1 MAQLNIVLDAGHALT
16 TAGKQTPDGIKEWS
30 LNDAVCD
37 LATEKFKLYGVN
49 VIRTDHNE
57 GQTDESLSARVAEY
71 LAKAAEILCVISVHH
86 NALSATWSSATG
98 IEVYTDNNPTAA
110 DTQLATL
117 IHAKLAA
124 KTGLRARG
132 VKKAA
137 FTVINQNKVTA
148 VLCEGGFMDGTNDYK
163 IITSKAGQQAY
174 ADAIVEAVVEMY
186 NLKKVS
192 STTTSTTGKAYK
204 VVKTINRYA
213 SAAAAQ
219 EKRDSK
225 GTYEPGT
232 YYIYNKYPDGL
243 KGMYNI
249 SKDATGASAGSWINP
264 SENVVEQA
272 PTQPAVQQLYRVRK
286 SWDDAKSQV
295 GAFGSIDNAK
305 DACQKA
311 GSGYHVFDW
320 NGKVVYSYTA
330 PVTPKP
336 EEPKEEPK
344 VEPTP
349 TPTPTAVYDLD
360 YPVKTKIIEKGKT
373 CADTEVVK
381 AIKYI
386 VANNPSFDIEIAKA
400 FFKLAPNYGIDPTMA
415 ISQSILETGWFK
427 YVGSAVKPEHHNY
440 CGLGVT
446 STGITGGIF
455 STIEDGVTAQLQHL
469 FAYGCKDAL
478 PVDEVILDPRFKYV
492 TRGIAP
498 YWQNLAGRWAVPGY
512 DKNTYATPEAAMQ
525 AENTYGQKILSIR
538 NKLLATTVSEAD
550 TEKYFP
556 TPKEEPKVEPEV
568 KPNDTTKP
576 EVSEPAIDNTV
587 KDPVENAPVTD
598 ANDKKA
604 DTIVDIILRV
614 LKKLAELFLGK
625 FNK

>member
-1 MAQLNIVLDAGHALT
+1 MSQLNIVLDAGHALT

-37 LATEKFKLYGVN
+37 LATEKFKQYGVN

-86 NALSATWSSATG
+86 NALSTTWSSATG
-98 IEVYTDNNPTAA
+98 IEVYTDNNPTTD
-110 DTQLATL
+110 DTKLATL

-163 IITSKAGQQAY
+163 VITSKAGQQAY

-192 STTTSTTGKAYK
+192 STTTTTPATGKAYK

-213 SAAAAQ
+213 SAADAKA
-219 EKRDSK
+219 KTNAK
-225 GTYEPGT
+225 GTYETGT
-232 YYIYNKYPDGL
+232 YYIYNKYPNGL
-243 KGMYNI
+243 NGMYNI

-264 SENVVEQA
+264 SENVVQQA
-272 PTQPAVQQLYRVRK
+272 QPEVQKLYRVRK
-286 SWDDAKSQV
+286 SWSDAKSQK
-295 GAFGSIDNAK
+295 GAFASLDGAK
-305 DACQKA
+305 TCCQEA

-349 TPTPTAVYDLD
+349 TPTVTAVYDLD
-360 YPVKTKIIEKGKT
+360 YPNKVRIVNKSITVEEF
-373 CADTEVVK
+373 EVVK

-386 VANNPSFDIEIAKA
+386 VANNPSFDVEIAKA
-400 FFKLAPNYGIDPTMA
+400 FFELAPNYGIDPTMA

-455 STIEDGVTAQLQHL
+455 NTIEDGVIAQLQHL
-469 FAYGCKDAL
+469 FAYGCTEAL
-478 PVDEVILDPRFKYV
+478 PSGETVLDPRFKYV

-512 DKNTYATPEAAMQ
+512 DKNTYSTPEAAMK
-525 AENTYGQKILSIR
+525 AENTYGQKILNIR
-538 NKLLATTVSEAD
+538 NKLLATTVTDAD
-550 TEKYFP
+550 IEKYFP
-556 TPKEEPKVEPEV
+556 RPEEPKVEPEV
-568 KPNDTTKP
+568 KPEQPKDEVVEEPKVEIEVPKDEVEAGNNKGVDADKVNTLLDILTKILNLIL
-576 EVSEPAIDNTV
+576 SFF
-587 KDPVENAPVTD
+587 
-598 ANDKKA
+598 KK
-604 DTIVDIILRV
+604 
-614 LKKLAELFLGK
+614 K
-625 FNK
+625 

>member
-1 MAQLNIVLDAGHALT
+1 MSLGIVLDAGHALT
-16 TAGKQTPDGIKEWS
+16 TAGKQTPDGIKEWA

-98 IEVYTDNNPTAA
+98 VEVYTDNNPTSD
-110 DTQLATL
+110 DTKLATL
-117 IHAKLAA
+117 IHSKLAA
-124 KTGLRARG
+124 KTGLKARG

-163 IITSKAGQQAY
+163 VITSKAGQQAY

-192 STTTSTTGKAYK
+192 STTTSTTGRAYK

-213 SAAAAQ
+213 NAADAKA
-219 EKRDSK
+219 RTNAK
-225 GTYEPGT
+225 GTYEAGT

-243 KGMYNI
+243 NGMYNI
-249 SKDATGASAGSWINP
+249 SKDTTGASAGSWINP

-272 PTQPAVQQLYRVRK
+272 PAQPTVQQLYRVRK

-295 GAFGSIDNAK
+295 GAFGSLDNAK
-305 DACQKA
+305 QCCQEA

-320 NGKVVYSYTA
+320 NGTVVYSYTA

-349 TPTPTAVYDLD
+349 TPTPTVTAVYDLD
-360 YPVKTKIIEKGKT
+360 YPIKTKIV
-373 CADTEVVK
+373 DVVK
-381 AIKYI
+381 DVENRDITQAIKYI
-386 VANNPSFDIEIAKA
+386 VANNPSFDIGIAKA
-400 FFKLAPNYGIDPTMA
+400 FFKLAPKYGIDPTMA

-427 YVGSAVKPEHHNY
+427 YIGSAVKPEHHNY

-455 STIEDGVTAQLQHL
+455 NTIEDGVTAQLQHL
-469 FAYGCKDAL
+469 FAYGCKDTL
-478 PVDEVILDPRFKYV
+478 NETILDPRFKYV

-498 YWQNLAGRWAVPGY
+498 HWQNLAGRWAVPGY
-512 DKNTYATPEAAMQ
+512 DKNTYSTPEAAMK
-525 AENTYGQKILSIR
+525 AENTYGQKILNIR
-538 NKLLATTVSEAD
+538 NKLLATEVTDAD
-550 TEKYFP
+550 IEKYFP
-556 TPKEEPKVEPEV
+556 TQKPVETPNEVPPIEEPKGEPE
-568 KPNDTTKP
+568 
-576 EVSEPAIDNTV
+576 I
-587 KDPVENAPVTD
+587 KDPV
-598 ANDKKA
+598 
-604 DTIVDIILRV
+604 DTTTTNNIDSNKVNTILGILEKILKIILGWFQNR
-614 LKKLAELFLGK
+614 
-625 FNK
+625 

>member
-1 MAQLNIVLDAGHALT
+1 M
-16 TAGKQTPDGIKEWS
+16 
-30 LNDAVCD
+30 
-37 LATEKFKLYGVN
+37 
-49 VIRTDHNE
+49 
-57 GQTDESLSARVAEY
+57 DEPLSARVAEY
-71 LAKAAEILCVISVHH
+71 LAAGNILCVISVHH
-86 NALSATWSSATG
+86 NALKTTWSSATG
-98 IEVYTDNNPTAA
+98 VEVYTDNNPTAE
-110 DTQLATL
+110 DTKLATL
-117 IHAKLAA
+117 IHTKMVA
-124 KTGLRARG
+124 KTGLKGRG

-148 VLCEGGFMDGTNDYK
+148 VLVEGGFMDGTNDYK
-163 IITSKAGQQAY
+163 VITSKAGQQAY

-186 NLKKVS
+186 GLKEVS
-192 STTTSTTGKAYK
+192 NTTTNTTGKTYK
-204 VVKTINRYA
+204 VVKAINRYP

-232 YYIYNKYPDGL
+232 YYIYNKYPNGL

-249 SKDATGASAGSWINP
+249 SRDTTGASAGSWINP

-272 PTQPAVQQLYRVRK
+272 PTQPIVQQLYRVRK
-286 SWDDAKSQV
+286 SWDDAKSQK
-295 GAFGSIDNAK
+295 GAFSSLNNAK
-305 DACQKA
+305 ESCQEA

-349 TPTPTAVYDLD
+349 TPTVTTVYDLD
-360 YPVKTKIIEKGKT
+360 YPNKVRIINKSITVEEL
-373 CADTEVVK
+373 EVVK

-386 VANNPSFDIEIAKA
+386 VANNPSFDVEIAKA
-400 FFKLAPNYGIDPTMA
+400 FFKLAPKYGIDPTMA

-455 STIEDGVTAQLQHL
+455 NTVEDGVTAQLQDL
-469 FAYGCKDAL
+469 FAYGCTKEL
-478 PVDEVILDPRFKYV
+478 PSGETVLDPRFKYV

-512 DKNTYATPEAAMQ
+512 DKNTYATPEAAMK
-525 AENTYGQKILSIR
+525 AENTYGQKILNIR
-538 NKLLATTVSEAD
+538 NKLLAIEVTDSD
-550 TEKYFP
+550 IEKYFP

-568 KPNDTTKP
+568 KPEQPKDEVVEEPKVEIEVPKDKVEVDDNKGIDTDKVNTLLDILTK
-576 EVSEPAIDNTV
+576 ILNLILDFF
-587 KDPVENAPVTD
+587 
-598 ANDKKA
+598 KK
-604 DTIVDIILRV
+604 
-614 LKKLAELFLGK
+614 K
-625 FNK
+625 